1 MEINDEIYTPASAAS
16 YLLLD
21 VRTVRRYIRD
31 GRLRAARVGR
41 GYRIRRCWLDE
52 FVNGNEVSTKGR
64 SDELDD

>member
-1 MEINDEIYTPASAAS
+1 METNDEIFTPASAAG

-41 GYRIRRCWLDE
+41 GYRIRRSWLDD
-52 FVNGNEVSTKGR
+52 FINGNEIMGEGR
-64 SDELDD
+64 SDELDG